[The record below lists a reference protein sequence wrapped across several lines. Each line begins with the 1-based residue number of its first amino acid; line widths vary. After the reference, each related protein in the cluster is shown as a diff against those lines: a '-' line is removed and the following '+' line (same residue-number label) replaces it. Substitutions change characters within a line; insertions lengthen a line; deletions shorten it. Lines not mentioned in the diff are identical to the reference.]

1 MKCVQCERETVPDGM
16 DGWNYP
22 DGRDA
27 GMTECFFCKR
37 SVCADCSL
45 LEAEDLIGDDYVSVC
60 FNCRDAF
67 VQSVKQANTDAGEA
81 AGNGQPVVAHGQ
93 LLMRLKLQGV
103 VENYMVEHGEE
114 DDPTA
119 YQLAEVLG
127 DRDWF
132 QSTDWNDKGCNRC
145 DLEPHTA
152 WKPLLGKRI
161 EISCCLTEVRKQGNG
176 PRGNEFWYDSPIL
189 SHVKVLRLV

>member
-1 MKCVQCERETVPDGM
+1 MESKACVQCGKTFLTEEAQL
-16 DGWNYP
+16 
-22 DGRDA
+22 DA
-27 GMTECFFCKR
+27 GITECMFCNR
-37 SVCADCSL
+37 DVCADCSL
-45 LEAEDLIGDDYVSVC
+45 LEAEGLIGDADGSVC
-60 FNCRDAF
+60 NNCYDAF
-67 VQSVKQANTDAGEA
+67 VQRVKQSNADRGEA

-103 VENYMVEHGEE
+103 VENYMGN

-119 YQLAEVLG
+119 YQLAEVSG

-152 WKPLLGKRI
+152 WKLFMLLNR
-161 EISCCLTEVRKQGNG
+161 SSQARQWAT
-176 PRGNEFWYDSPIL
+176 RG
-189 SHVKVLRLV
+189 